1 MKSAKIRLSEEE
13 QVLVTDGHW
22 ILTKNRVLEQI
33 HQFLGEVQQEQESW
47 LQMHAPGFPEAV
59 SAIPPKITKGEQYQ
73 GLPYRVLDYP
83 RFFEKTDVFAI
94 RTLFWWGNFFSVT
107 LQLAGKWKAEA
118 TDPVLSSFSRLQEAG
133 VYVCSGDDPW
143 QHHFGPDNYTG
154 LRALTQK
161 DWEKII
167 LEQAFIKLSTRHEL
181 NGWDNMAKR
190 LLADFHLLIGAAG
203 YAG

>member
-1 MKSAKIRLSEEE
+1 LHVPR
-13 QVLVTDGHW
+13 
-22 ILTKNRVLEQI
+22 
-33 HQFLGEVQQEQESW
+33 
-47 LQMHAPGFPEAV
+47 FPEAI
-59 SAIPPKITKGEQYQ
+59 SAIPPKITKGEQCL

-118 TDPVLSSFSRLQEAG
+118 MSPILSSFSQLQEAG
-133 VYVCSGDDPW
+133 AYICTGNDPW

-154 LRALTQK
+154 LRTLTQK
-161 DWEKII
+161 EWEKII
-167 LEQAFIKLSTRHEL
+167 LEQAFIKLSTLHEL
-181 NGWDNMAKR
+181 NGWENMAER
-190 LLADFHLLIGAAG
+190 LLADFRLLIGAAG